1 MRALSKIFAIG
12 LLSLAA
18 ACGGG
23 DEDSPPGPL
32 ASHFEMK
39 HIIQVDTAQQTGAM
53 DAQREW
59 NMAQAREGKAK
70 ADYDEMT
77 TRIAA
82 ARNDRARAKLDVDTA
97 LQNKKL
103 AESTSDTNKINVAQ
117 KDLRTAEL
125 SVKAADARLR
135 YYEAYRNWLKISW
148 RNEQEHMY
156 WREAQFELQKA
167 QIAQK
172 NNIAPKGITF
182 ANFPKQEADRGKR
195 AAASKQ
201 KADGGK
207 AKAMSAREEW
217 LKAQQTADQASGKPS
232 GFPDPMAATA
242 APAAPV
248 EPAPVGS

>member
-1 MRALSKIFAIG
+1 
-12 LLSLAA
+12 
-18 ACGGG
+18 
-23 DEDSPPGPL
+23 
-32 ASHFEMK
+32 MK
-39 HIIQVDTAQQTGAM
+39 HIVQVDTAQQTGAM
-53 DAQREW
+53 DSQREW

-70 ADYDEMT
+70 ADHDEMT
-77 TRIAA
+77 TRLAA

-97 LQNKKL
+97 LSNKKL
-103 AESTSDTNKINVAQ
+103 AEASSDTNKINVAQ

-167 QIAQK
+167 QLAQK
-172 NNIAPKGITF
+172 NNIAPKGVTF

-195 AAASKQ
+195 AQSSKQ
-201 KADGGK
+201 KSESGK
-207 AKAMSAREEW
+207 GKAMSAREEW

-232 GFPDPMAATA
+232 GFPDPMAGAATA
-242 APAAPV
+242 
-248 EPAPVGS
+248 GS